1 MWRPSSWKDVTVAI
15 GALSESP
22 DLDFKRQLSSNN
34 DISKDIAAMTLLG
47 GVIAYGID
55 EDTQARANAVTKI
68 PLAGVPEKIQLLVNT
83 TIAPVPS
90 IDITV
95 LREDPSDDEG
105 VVVVSVPR
113 SPFCPH
119 MARDRFPARAGT
131 VTRYLSELEVSTLYE
146 QRREAL
152 APPSTGEMIEAFVEP
167 TGGIGS
173 FGGIGV
179 LRVAIAPYGPARHPH
194 GARLKGALEAAVT
207 GSLPVISTIVS
218 PNLTPQAYDWL
229 RRWCPRGT
237 IGWEAGESSD
247 QFEVLRNNV
256 LVAGTCTHDLHLS
269 FAATMGLEGE
279 GGHGKCAFEH
289 LWVAETLAF
298 IAIAGAFLSE
308 VPGVTMLRIDLDL
321 RGLDGAVSFAASRGR
336 AFHASQTQ
344 ITDGDYRERTE
355 AGVRE
360 CATEPVT
367 PARDILDRLLASF
380 LDPGQDPFNVIARG
394 LQER

>member
-1 MWRPSSWKDVTVAI
+1 MWRPSSWDDVTEAI
-15 GALSESP
+15 GTLSEAP

-47 GVIAYGID
+47 GAIAYGID
-55 EDTQARANAVTKI
+55 EDAQARASTITKI

-90 IDITV
+90 VEITV
-95 LREDPSDDEG
+95 LRQNPSDDEG

-131 VTRYLSELEVSTLYE
+131 VTRYLSELEISALYD
-146 QRREAL
+146 QRRDAL
-152 APPSTGEMIEAFVEP
+152 APPSTGPVLEAFVEP

-194 GARLKGALEAAVT
+194 GARLQGALEAAVAE
-207 GSLPVISTIVS
+207 SLSIINNIVS
-218 PNLTPQAYDWL
+218 PHLTPKAYDWL
-229 RRWCPRGT
+229 GQWRTRGT
-237 IGWEAGESSD
+237 IGWEAGQSSD
-247 QFEVLRNNV
+247 QFEALRTNV
-256 LVAGTCTHDLHLS
+256 LVAGTCTHDLRLS

-279 GGHGKCAFEH
+279 GGQGRCAFEH
-289 LWVAETLAF
+289 VWAAETLAF
-298 IAIAGAFLSE
+298 IAIAGAFLGE
-308 VPGVTMLRIDLDL
+308 VPGVTMLRIDLGL

-336 AFHASQTQ
+336 AFHAGQTQ
-344 ITDGDYRERTE
+344 ITDGDCRERTE

-360 CATEPVT
+360 CATEPSA
-367 PARDILDRLLASF
+367 PARAVLDRLLVSF
-380 LDPGQDPFNVIARG
+380 LDPDQHPFDAIARG
-394 LQER
+394 L